1 MLKKIIDLGL
11 RLMIVGLVAALCLG
25 LTYAVTKDKIAEEKK
40 KEEVEA
46 CINALPDVESPDDL
60 EEDTEREKR
69 VRKIIPDIEKVF
81 RCGEG
86 DIIIVKVKGYGGPIR
101 MAVGIGLD
109 GAVRGLSVI
118 SHSETPGLGA
128 NIENQE
134 FLQQFEGKTLG
145 DPIAVGEDVQ
155 AITGA
160 TITSKAAAKEVRE
173 ALEAFQEVEGR

>member
-1 MLKKIIDLGL
+1 
-11 RLMIVGLVAALCLG
+11 
-25 LTYAVTKDKIAEEKK
+25 
-40 KEEVEA
+40 
-46 CINALPDVESPDDL
+46 
-60 EEDTEREKR
+60 
-69 VRKIIPDIEKVF
+69 
-81 RCGEG
+81 
-86 DIIIVKVKGYGGPIR
+86 